1 MRIMIITPY
10 LYKARWQF
18 NKVIIKRINN
28 GGLIT
33 NAIADEY
40 GQNRQVTFDDGT
52 ELWFTQ
58 ALPDE
63 VNTKIKEL
71 YYDVVFIDTEYN
83 DDEVRDIRANVIG
96 TASKPVIYF

>member
-10 LYKARWQF
+10 LYKARWQL

-63 VNTKIKEL
+63 VCSKVKGL
-71 YYDVVFIDTEYN
+71 YYDVVFVDSEYN
-83 DDEVRDIRANVIG
+83 DDEIRDIRTNLIG
-96 TASKPVIYF
+96 TESKPVINF

>member
-10 LYKARWQF
+10 LYKARWQL

-40 GQNRQVTFDDGT
+40 EQNRQVTFDDGT